1 MVETVLAVLVVSAV
15 FFGLFRLS
23 RLLTGKILLEHAA
36 MRVAR
41 ARAVGFNDF
50 MCRKT
55 ARVAVI
61 PVAGK
66 RLWPDPEKE
75 DESANYIGGDFW
87 ERIKEF
93 LGFLQRDETKKVL
106 HRAQNDKTFTYRVRT
121 YLESPDEARAR
132 GLLEYEGWGRLGI
145 DPGDGGQ
152 SVVTLPVEGVRLQG
166 KAGIEDGASYY
177 MGRGSQ

>member
-1 MVETVLAVLVVSAV
+1 MLETVLAVLCITFV
-15 FFGLFRLS
+15 FLVLFNLS
-23 RLLTGKILLEHAA
+23 HMLMGKILVEHAA

-50 MCRKT
+50 MCLKT

-66 RLWPDPEKE
+66 RLWPTDEDFSAGKE
-75 DESANYIGGDFW
+75 YA
-87 ERIKEF
+87 
-93 LGFLQRDETKKVL
+93 
-106 HRAQNDKTFTYRVRT
+106 RVRT
-121 YLESPDEARAR
+121 YLESPDAPRAN
-132 GLLEYEGWGRLGI
+132 GLLDYENWRTMTV

-152 SVVTLPVEGVRLQG
+152 SVVTLKTGWFKLEG

-177 MGRGSQ
+177 MEIGQ